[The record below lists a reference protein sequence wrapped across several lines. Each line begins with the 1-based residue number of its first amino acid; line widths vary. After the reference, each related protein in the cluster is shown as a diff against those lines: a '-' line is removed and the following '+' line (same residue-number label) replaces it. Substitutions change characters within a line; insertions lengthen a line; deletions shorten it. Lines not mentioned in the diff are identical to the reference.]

1 MKPARVVLWIAGLM
15 FVGFGVAFSLWP
27 LPAARVVEIP
37 LPTPTARIDF
47 AATYGGF
54 SLGFGA
60 FLILCAGRAAW
71 LEPGLVAAG
80 AALGGLALIRIQGI
94 LAAAGPPLPVILI
107 GLGAELAGVA
117 VCVLVLRHLRR
128 VGALAPGS
136 AAGSS

>member
-15 FVGFGVAFSLWP
+15 FVGFGLAFTLWP

-60 FLILCAGRAAW
+60 FLLACTRRPAW
-71 LEPGLVAAG
+71 LEPGLWSVAA
-80 AALGGLALIRIQGI
+80 ALAGLASVRTQGI
-94 LAAAGPPLPVILI
+94 LAAAGPPLPVIFI
-107 GLGAELAGVA
+107 GLAVEITGVA
-117 VCVLVLRHLRR
+117 VSLLALRHLRR
-128 VGALAPGS
+128 VA
-136 AAGSS
+136 